1 MDLKIT
7 PLYLKSLKRS
17 CQVKTLYYWPESFSG
32 GIVPELLKLNS
43 HHIKGII
50 FAASFLSSPNRLLL
64 PIARLMPIKLLSKMP
79 FSKLAYR
86 YLFLGQKA
94 SGMLISK
101 FNEVIRVIPESL
113 LKRRISV
120 MLHQYLPA
128 QTYDLPTLYI
138 KAKSDRL
145 VSPKKSIEVAGIFK
159 NMIIKE
165 VDGPH
170 FILQAQPKETAILIK
185 SFVNTAS

>member
-1 MDLKIT
+1 MDGTGDLFEDFLT
-7 PLYLKSLKRS
+7 HYRS
-17 CQVKTLYYWPESFSG
+17 EHLVIRLPQNGPQDHASISKVIETQLPGEDFVFSG
-32 GIVPELLKLNS
+32 GIVPELLELNS

-113 LKRRISV
+113 LKRRLSV

-159 NMIIKE
+159 NMIIKHY
-165 VDGPH
+165 P
-170 FILQAQPKETAILIK
+170 
-185 SFVNTAS
+185 